1 MSAAPSSSH
10 KPDVVELLEDHHEHI
25 RGLFAIVTDRDT
37 PDRQRRFE
45 ELRRFLAVHETAEE
59 MVVHPRA
66 REAGDG
72 DSVVDARLKEENEA
86 KKVLSDLDGMKVD
99 DPSFTMGFA
108 RLRTAVL
115 AHAENEERE
124 EFPGLRQ
131 HTDAKTLQKMAQAV
145 RAAEALAPT
154 HPHPGV
160 ESLTANLMV
169 GPVAAVVDRA
179 RDAVRA
185 VMGRP

>member
-1 MSAAPSSSH
+1 MPDSDQPL
-10 KPDVVELLEDHHEHI
+10 DVVDLLIAQHQRI
-25 RGLFAIVTDRDT
+25 RGLFDAVENGSAET
-37 PDRQRRFE
+37 RQARFE

-72 DSVVDARLKEENEA
+72 DSVVDARLKEENAA

-99 DPSFTMGFA
+99 DPSFAMGFA

-124 EFPGLRQ
+124 EFPGLRE